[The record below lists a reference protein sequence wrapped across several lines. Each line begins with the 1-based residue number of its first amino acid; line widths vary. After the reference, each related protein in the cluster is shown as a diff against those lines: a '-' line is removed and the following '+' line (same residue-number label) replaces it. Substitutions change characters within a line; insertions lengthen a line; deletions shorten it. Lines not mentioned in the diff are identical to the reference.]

1 MTISSTLLRPALE
14 AALKVARDGESAEP
28 PTPAPPMLKRYLS
41 FARLPGPA
49 LEIAR
54 RVVDDDPAFRRR
66 VAQCTSSDEVG
77 EAAWVWLSRP
87 EGWEARL
94 DRLWHQAQAT
104 EHANREDKA
113 ERSARRRLAG
123 AEASARRAEMMIEHR
138 TRERDG
144 AVHALAAER
153 ARREQ
158 SEAGL
163 AAAVQDAMAL
173 RDERNAAVRALKRV
187 EAELAARTSDLRTAR
202 HQVRMLE
209 AELAQAAGS
218 PAPGSA
224 SPASS
229 PSSSPSS
236 SPASSPAPSP
246 SFGRAEQEILN
257 AAVAE
262 AAEASRRLG
271 EALGRATA
279 ALGEM
284 PAVPAAAVSPRAVP
298 PGADRPST
306 NARRQRDRVPLAL
319 PPGLFEDA
327 PASAEHLCRVPG
339 VIVLVDGYN
348 VSQRA
353 WPDRP
358 IGEQRTRLV
367 NALRELHARS
377 GADIEVV
384 FDGAHPT
391 SEPAAGR
398 AGGRDTVRVRF
409 SPPGVEADDVILDLA
424 STVPSE
430 RPLVVASSDRY
441 VGDGARRLGANVVG
455 AAQLLAALRR

>member
-14 AALKVARDGESAEP
+14 AAVKVAREGESAEP

-49 LEIAR
+49 LEVAR

-66 VAQCTSSDEVG
+66 VAQCISSDDVG
-77 EAAWVWLSRP
+77 EAAWVWLNRP
-87 EGWEARL
+87 DGWEARL
-94 DRLWHQAQAT
+94 DWLWRQAQEA
-104 EHANREDKA
+104 EHTNREDKA

-138 TRERDG
+138 TRERDE

-158 SEAGL
+158 SEAAL
-163 AAAVQDAMAL
+163 ASAAQDAMAL

-187 EAELAARTSDLRTAR
+187 EADLAAQTGDLRNAR
-202 HQVRMLE
+202 HEARMLE
-209 AELAQAAGS
+209 AELAQGAEP
-218 PAPGSA
+218 PAPA
-224 SPASS
+224 
-229 PSSSPSS
+229 PSSSA
-236 SPASSPAPSP
+236 ASS

-262 AAEASRRLG
+262 AAEASRRLDD
-271 EALGRATA
+271 ALGRATA
-279 ALGEM
+279 VLGRVAPTLAE
-284 PAVPAAAVSPRAVP
+284 AVSVHAAPSAGDGR
-298 PGADRPST
+298 ST
-306 NARRQRDRVPLAL
+306 NAKRQRARVPLAL
-319 PPGLFEDA
+319 PPGLFDDA

-348 VSQRA
+348 LSQRA

-384 FDGAHPT
+384 FDGTHPT
-391 SEPAAGR
+391 SEPSALR

-409 SPPGVEADDVILDLA
+409 SPPGIEADDVILDLA

-455 AAQLLAALRR
+455 AAQLLTALRR